1 MGERLKYTAV
11 KAKQSARHKV
21 LTFAARAQDV
31 LRFAVID
38 RVGRSKEGTLSGFQR
53 PQIASHINEIRDY
66 LAQDDAVLPNPIVVA
81 FVEGVEVKEIDDY
94 VSEIT
99 IDLTSGPPGSIVD
112 GQQRITAIAGLAE
125 KNFEIFVSA
134 LVCNDYDELRRQFVL
149 INNTRPL
156 PKALIYELLPTV
168 QGLPLRLQSRTLAS
182 SLTARLNYDD
192 ASSLKSQIFQHTN
205 PVGII
210 RDTSIQ
216 RVIMNSVSDGALRE
230 FGVSEEGVERGFSMI
245 SNFYKAV
252 QETFPE
258 DWENQT
264 PRTSRLVHGAGV
276 VALGYVMEA
285 LHARDG
291 SFDVK
296 SFKAGLVPLVGVTS
310 WRDGYWE
317 FGPNDR
323 RAWDSIQNISRDI
336 MQLAHHLVGIVKR
349 RSMKVQAKRAVAA
362 G

>member
-11 KAKQSARHKV
+11 KARQSARHKV

-38 RVGRSKEGTLSGFQR
+38 RVGRSKEGRLSGFQR
-53 PQIASHINEIRDY
+53 PQIAAHINEIRDY
-66 LAQDDAVLPNPIVVA
+66 LAHEDAVLPNPIVVA
-81 FVEGVEVKEIDDY
+81 FVEGVEIKEINDR

-112 GQQRITAIAGLAE
+112 GQQRITAIAGLPE

-168 QGLPLRLQSRTLAS
+168 QGLPTRLGSRTMAA

-205 PVGII
+205 PVGVI

-230 FGVSEEGVERGFSMI
+230 FGPSEYGVERGFSLI
-245 SNFYKAV
+245 SNFYAAV
-252 QETFPE
+252 QATFPD
-258 DWENQT
+258 DWNKQT
-264 PRTSRLVHGAGV
+264 PRTSRLVHGAGI
-276 VALGYVMEA
+276 VALGYVMEV
-285 LHARDG
+285 LYARDG
-291 SFDVK
+291 AFDIK
-296 SFKAGLVPLVGVTS
+296 SFQAGLAPLVGVTA

-317 FGPNDR
+317 FGSNER

-349 RSMKVQAKRAVAA
+349 VPLKAPSKRAVAA

>member
-1 MGERLKYTAV
+1 MGECLKYVAV
-11 KAKQSARHKV
+11 KAQQSARHKV

-38 RVGRSKEGTLSGFQR
+38 RVGRSKEGLLSGFQR
-53 PQIASHINEIRDY
+53 PQIAAHINEIRDY
-66 LAQDDAVLPNPIVVA
+66 LSHEDAVLPNPIVVA
-81 FVEGVEVKEIDDY
+81 FVEGVEIKDITDELAEIA
-94 VSEIT
+94 

-112 GQQRITAIAGLAE
+112 GQQRITAIAGLPD
-125 KNFEIFVSA
+125 KDFEIFVSA
-134 LVCNDYDELRRQFVL
+134 LVCNNYDELRRQFVL

-168 QGLPLRLQSRTLAS
+168 QGLPTRLGSRTMAAA
-182 SLTARLNYDD
+182 LTARLNYHES
-192 ASSLKSQIFQHTN
+192 SSLKGQIFQHTN
-205 PVGII
+205 PIGFI

-230 FGVSEEGVERGFSMI
+230 FGVSADGVERGFSLI
-245 SNFYKAV
+245 SNFYAAV
-252 QETFPE
+252 QATFPD
-258 DWENQT
+258 DWKKQT
-264 PRTSRLVHGAGV
+264 PRTSRLVHGAGI

-285 LHARDG
+285 LYARDG
-291 SFDVK
+291 SVDIKTFE
-296 SFKAGLVPLVGVTS
+296 AGLRPLVGVTA

-317 FGPNDR
+317 FGPNER
-323 RAWDSIQNISRDI
+323 RSWDSIQNISRDI

-349 RSMKVQAKRAVAA
+349 VPIKTPAKRAVAV